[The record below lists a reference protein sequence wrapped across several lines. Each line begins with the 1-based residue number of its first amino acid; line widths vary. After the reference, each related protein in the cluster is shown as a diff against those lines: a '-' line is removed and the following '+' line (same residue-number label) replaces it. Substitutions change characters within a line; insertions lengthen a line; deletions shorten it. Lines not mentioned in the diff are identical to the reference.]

1 MEKQSIQADNER
13 KPLYS
18 IRQIPY
24 TEQTFRHLCFF

>member
-13 KPLYS
+13 KPPK
-18 IRQIPY
+18 IPY